1 MAYEVEQDRL
11 RAMLPEG
18 YESLRPVL
26 RINAEVRGGNQCHV
40 ELNTAVRHDGKRGWL
55 NIAHWQS
62 PDDDIHFKHNG
73 ATTCFVA
80 PFLRIAFTHTG
91 IAGGCPAEHDNVA
104 QSERRESSLSM
115 PSRSNVTEGN
125 DGCFFLTPEGERLRP
140 TETIASNKEFCD
152 CDFRWLFTSSDASGR
167 SIGKTLPAIPTPR
180 QNTYPLQ
187 ALTAENAAAIPCKQ
201 VLGSYVVEFER
212 ENVE

>member
-1 MAYEVEQDRL
+1 MKVAQYVMAYEVEQDRL

-26 RINAEVRGGNQCHV
+26 RINAEVRGGNQCYV

-62 PDDDIHFKHNG
+62 PDDDIHFKHDS

-91 IAGGCPAEHDNVA
+91 IAGGCPAEHD
-104 QSERRESSLSM
+104 
-115 PSRSNVTEGN
+115 N

-201 VLGSYVVEFER
+201 VLGSYVVEFVR
-212 ENVE
+212 LNGS

>member
-26 RINAEVRGGNQCHV
+26 RINAEVRGGSQCYV
-40 ELNTAVRHDGKRGWL
+40 EFNTAVEHDGKRGWL

-62 PDDDIHFKHNG
+62 PDDDIHFLHNG
-73 ATTCFVA
+73 ATTEFVA
-80 PFLRIAFTHTG
+80 PFLRIGFTHTG
-91 IAGGCPAEHDNVA
+91 IASGCPAERD
-104 QSERRESSLSM
+104 
-115 PSRSNVTEGN
+115 N
-125 DGCFFLTPEGERLRP
+125 DGCFFIMPEGDCMRP
-140 TETIASNKEFCD
+140 TEAIVSNKEFCD
-152 CDFRWLFTSSDASGR
+152 CEFRWLFTSSDAAGR
-167 SIGKTLPAIPTPR
+167 SIGKTLPAISTPQ
-180 QNTYPLQ
+180 QNTYPPQ

-212 ENVE
+212 KDATVTG

>member
-1 MAYEVEQDRL
+1 MKVAQYVMAYEVEQDRL

-26 RINAEVRGGNQCHV
+26 RINAEVRGGNQSYV
-40 ELNTAVRHDGKRGWL
+40 ELNTAVRHDGKCGWL

-62 PDDDIHFKHNG
+62 PDDDIHFKHDG

-91 IAGGCPAEHDNVA
+91 IAGGCPAEHD
-104 QSERRESSLSM
+104 
-115 PSRSNVTEGN
+115 N

-212 ENVE
+212 LNGS

>member
-26 RINAEVRGGNQCHV
+26 RINAEVRGGNQCYV
-40 ELNTAVRHDGKRGWL
+40 ELNTAVRHDGKCGWL

-62 PDDDIHFKHNG
+62 PDDDIHFKHDG

-80 PFLRIAFTHTG
+80 PFLRITFTHTG
-91 IAGGCPAEHDNVA
+91 IAGGCPAERD
-104 QSERRESSLSM
+104 
-115 PSRSNVTEGN
+115 N

-212 ENVE
+212 EKRGISGQ

>member
-62 PDDDIHFKHNG
+62 PDDDIHFKHDG

-91 IAGGCPAEHDNVA
+91 IAGGCPAEHDN
-104 QSERRESSLSM
+104 
-115 PSRSNVTEGN
+115 
-125 DGCFFLTPEGERLRP
+125 DGCFFLTPEVNFEKR
-140 TETIASNKEFCD
+140 E
-152 CDFRWLFTSSDASGR
+152 ASGKYVC
-167 SIGKTLPAIPTPR
+167 SICGYVYDPAEHDGIPFEDLPDDWRCPR
-180 QNTYPLQ
+180 CRQP
-187 ALTAENAAAIPCKQ
+187 KDK
-201 VLGSYVVEFER
+201 F
-212 ENVE
+212 NVA

>member
-1 MAYEVEQDRL
+1 MKVAQYVMAYEVEQDRL

-26 RINAEVRGGNQCHV
+26 RINAEVRGGNQCYV
-40 ELNTAVRHDGKRGWL
+40 ELNTAVRHNGKRGWL

-62 PDDDIHFKHNG
+62 PDDDIYFQHDG
-73 ATTCFVA
+73 ATTCFVT

-91 IAGGCPAEHDNVA
+91 IAGGCPAEHDN
-104 QSERRESSLSM
+104 
-115 PSRSNVTEGN
+115 
-125 DGCFFLTPEGERLRP
+125 DGCFFLTSEGERLRP
-140 TETIASNKEFCD
+140 TKTIASNKEFCD

-212 ENVE
+212 EKRGISGQ